1 MLESQLNK
9 FEQLDF
15 LVILMKGAKSL
26 IKSSQVLKMKLKI
39 HALSSSISSR
49 VLFDFDQ
56 NENYSTNIFCFHLFR
71 FY

>member
-1 MLESQLNK
+1 
-9 FEQLDF
+9 
-15 LVILMKGAKSL
+15 MKGAKSL

-56 NENYSTNIFCFHLFR
+56 NENYSKIDLCFHHCMATSLDHWVPN
-71 FY
+71 FYSTVN